1 MNRKPLYKVI
11 LCAYLLLAVLLAA
24 CNQASPEPASG
35 LAPLYNQNRADR
47 VANSYIVVLK
57 PGLRA
62 QSVTPELMQLAGL
75 AVERTYTTDGFQGFA
90 VKLSK
95 QALDELRSNP
105 DVAYIEPDTLFT
117 AFQTTSIWGLD
128 RIDQR
133 SLPLDGIYNSSGK
146 TGEGV
151 HVYVIDSGIRASHKD
166 FGGRVKQ
173 GYTTVDDGRGTD
185 DCYGHGTHVAGTI
198 GGQTYGVAKKVSLVP
213 VRIFTCQQ
221 VASLSDVLEA
231 VTWVTNNAKLPAIAN
246 MSLGASGSYPSLTD
260 AITSSI
266 KKGVVY
272 VAAAGNADDDACN
285 YSPASIPAV
294 ITVGSADRSDRR
306 ASTSNYG
313 SCVDVFGPGVEI
325 LSTSYTGDN
334 ASETRSG
341 TSMAAPHVAGIVAL
355 LGAPKDAA
363 ETVTGCSTKG
373 VVRNARTTNNH
384 MAYISCSTKRSQ
396 TITFT
401 STPPSNASVGGSYT
415 VSATAS
421 SGLAVAFAST
431 TQGVC
436 TLSGRTVSFV
446 APGTCTV
453 QASQGGDGTYNPAPS
468 VVQSFSITAANSK
481 QNQTISFTSAPPA
494 NAVVGGSY
502 SMSATASSGL
512 TVSFTSITPS
522 VCTLSGRTVTF
533 VAAGTCTVRA
543 SQSGNGTY
551 NPAADVTQSFTV
563 QGSSSRFAIDL
574 ERAPQNTVLWDVGVG
589 RGVTGPQTSDT
600 IRLFGKRRISNTLR
614 NGNHAKVLDL
624 WGGRRLTVTKA
635 NTNTP
640 NTAGGQLQL
649 KFAPTFGDGL
659 VNIKSLKVYN
669 ITSGD
674 AHVKVY
680 GPRGLIKQIRLS
692 KTGTGRGATITV
704 NEPNVRLLTVYAPH
718 AFAVDDLVFED

>member
-1 MNRKPLYKVI
+1 M
-11 LCAYLLLAVLLAA
+11 
-24 CNQASPEPASG
+24 
-35 LAPLYNQNRADR
+35 
-47 VANSYIVVLK
+47 
-57 PGLRA
+57 
-62 QSVTPELMQLAGL
+62 
-75 AVERTYTTDGFQGFA
+75 
-90 VKLSK
+90 
-95 QALDELRSNP
+95 
-105 DVAYIEPDTLFT
+105 
-117 AFQTTSIWGLD
+117 
-128 RIDQR
+128 
-133 SLPLDGIYNSSGK
+133 
-146 TGEGV
+146 
-151 HVYVIDSGIRASHKD
+151 
-166 FGGRVKQ
+166 
-173 GYTTVDDGRGTD
+173 
-185 DCYGHGTHVAGTI
+185 
-198 GGQTYGVAKKVSLVP
+198 
-213 VRIFTCQQ
+213 
-221 VASLSDVLEA
+221 
-231 VTWVTNNAKLPAIAN
+231 
-246 MSLGASGSYPSLTD
+246 
-260 AITSSI
+260 
-266 KKGVVY
+266 Y